1 MPGSRPSRIRRV
13 FIFLKTCYN
22 ELMKNIVQKK
32 YIIKKARPILKKSG
46 VKKAALFGSAAR
58 GDMTRKSDIDFVIDI
73 DKNKSFL
80 DVVGLKIDLED
91 VLGRKVDLVEYGVI
105 KPRFKKSI
113 FKDQVP
119 VL

>member
-58 GDMTRKSDIDFVIDI
+58 GDMTRKSEIDFVIVI
-73 DKNKSFL
+73 
-80 DVVGLKIDLED
+80 VKIKYLFCNE
-91 VLGRKVDLVEYGVI
+91 
-105 KPRFKKSI
+105 PRPRTSSARYNGKHRA
-113 FKDQVP
+113 D
-119 VL
+119 